1 MTDQAVRGRHLVT
14 QGIATAGPVLVSVA
28 HLSAQL
34 VLMHRLSPND
44 FGVLALVLVAVQ
56 LGFGVSNALLG
67 TPFTVTSNRTDAP
80 QRLTSVFV
88 TLNLGF
94 SLVCGAAVA
103 LLAIVLSSVWVGLG
117 FGLFTA
123 LTQLRWFGR
132 SYAYALHRPQD
143 AAISDFAYA
152 LAFGAALAVL
162 LTTEATLVAV
172 SSMFTLAALAGLLGQ
187 PRFAHLCLM
196 VRSSGLSDYRAIWR
210 DQSRWTLTGVI
221 STELTANAHS
231 WLVGLIA
238 GPAALAPIAAAALL
252 FRPVML
258 VATSL
263 TQLERPILT
272 RALVAGNETLAQ
284 SHVRLFRSVL
294 AVALLVTIAGGAVI
308 LLVQPHLLIP
318 DTYALADARLAFV
331 LIGSSVALSVLRTP
345 DSVVLQAMGQ
355 FRSLALASVTSGV
368 VALAVAVVALFSLAP
383 VFSIIG
389 PVAGQVV
396 LGTLIAST
404 AKRAWANA
412 KKDEPCQK
420 S

>member
-1 MTDQAVRGRHLVT
+1 
-14 QGIATAGPVLVSVA
+14 
-28 HLSAQL
+28 
-34 VLMHRLSPND
+34 
-44 FGVLALVLVAVQ
+44 
-56 LGFGVSNALLG
+56 
-67 TPFTVTSNRTDAP
+67 
-80 QRLTSVFV
+80 
-88 TLNLGF
+88 
-94 SLVCGAAVA
+94 
-103 LLAIVLSSVWVGLG
+103 
-117 FGLFTA
+117 
-123 LTQLRWFGR
+123 
-132 SYAYALHRPQD
+132 
-143 AAISDFAYA
+143 
-152 LAFGAALAVL
+152 
-162 LTTEATLVAV
+162 
-172 SSMFTLAALAGLLGQ
+172 
-187 PRFAHLCLM
+187 M